1 MGHSLERA
9 RQAEAAA
16 GGDRVKA
23 FLWLKQN
30 PEMDQAVGSGVDCVD
45 ECKQVKCASGGVEAA
60 IREASQRGDRQEI
73 ARLMRLRAT
82 GRQV

>member
-1 MGHSLERA
+1 
-9 RQAEAAA
+9 
-16 GGDRVKA
+16 
-23 FLWLKQN
+23 
-30 PEMDQAVGSGVDCVD
+30 
-45 ECKQVKCASGGVEAA
+45 VEAA